1 MTFIR
6 KVKNARPNTGSRCR
20 SGRNGGWLRP
30 GSAWTLLHL
39 CCVGININAGAGT
52 FYRCTD
58 RNVIHDTGRD
68 GTSFCGTSD
77 NGLMQNKLIYDVT
90 DDGMTATANK
100 LTIRNDTILNATA
113 WAIE

>member
-1 MTFIR
+1 M
-6 KVKNARPNTGSRCR
+6 
-20 SGRNGGWLRP
+20 
-30 GSAWTLLHL
+30 LHL
-39 CCVGININAGAGT
+39 FCVGININAGAGT
-52 FYRCTD
+52 FYTCTD

-68 GTSFCGTSD
+68 GASFCSISD

-90 DDGMTATANK
+90 DDGMTATANN